1 MNRPVALSTRIAPFA
16 LVAGLAV
23 LSLPAMGK
31 QEQGPAP
38 DPVAVERYLSKLE
51 AGPAE
56 YVAQKPT
63 PDPGKRRSI
72 ENVVET
78 VATRTP
84 SGSMVNGIEGFLA
97 N

>member
-16 LVAGLAV
+16 LFAGLAV

-31 QEQGPAP
+31 QETGPAP
-38 DPVAVERYLSKLE
+38 DPVAVERYLSQLE
-51 AGPAE
+51 NGPAK
-56 YVAQKPT
+56 VVVQKPT
-63 PDPGKRRSI
+63 SNPGKRRSI

-78 VATRTP
+78 VTTRTP
-84 SGSMVNGIEGFLA
+84 SGSVVNGIEGFLA